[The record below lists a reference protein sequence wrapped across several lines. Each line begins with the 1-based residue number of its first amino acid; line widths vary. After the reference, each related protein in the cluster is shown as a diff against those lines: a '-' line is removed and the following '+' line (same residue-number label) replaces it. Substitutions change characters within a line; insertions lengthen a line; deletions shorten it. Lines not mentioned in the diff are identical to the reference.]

1 MARSRLPD
9 SARVP
14 IGLHVSEADAARI
27 DEVLR
32 RPEFAGWNRSEWCVV
47 IIRTALRYYVGDAAE
62 PDPGQS
68 RAAARSAAPQRVP
81 PSRPP
86 VPGEAGSPAVS
97 GSGPAARHIPAA
109 SPGPA
114 AGHGAALSPG
124 PAVPPG
130 TSEPGPAPAEPP
142 AQPECL
148 HPPAARDYQTGAC
161 VACGAILWD

>member
-14 IGLHVSEADAARI
+14 IGLHVSEADAARM

-32 RPEFAGWNRSEWCVV
+32 RPEFAGWSRSEWCVV
-47 IIRTALRYYVGDAAE
+47 IIRTALRYYVGEAAE
-62 PDPGQS
+62 PDPDQS
-68 RAAARSAAPQRVP
+68 RAAARAAAPQRVP
-81 PSRPP
+81 PSRPE
-86 VPGEAGSPAVS
+86 VPAEAGSPAVS
-97 GSGPAARHIPAA
+97 GS
-109 SPGPA
+109 SPA
-114 AGHGAALSPG
+114 AGHSAAVSPG
-124 PAVPPG
+124 PGVPPG
-130 TSEPGPAPAEPP
+130 TSEPEPVPAGPP